1 MLKKIML
8 ICIMIMASIVFA
20 RKDVMPMDVTQFQWK
35 NRLLFLFAPDSCH
48 PFFETLGAEIN
59 AQEAEVKDRDLVV
72 FKALEREP
80 SRMGDTLLDKEAAD
94 AIRKRFAAAPNRFTV
109 ILVGK
114 DGGIKLKRNEQTDLR
129 QIFTLIDSMPM
140 RQNEMRQNKQRF

>member
-35 NRLLFLFAPDSCH
+35 NRLLFLFAPDSRH
-48 PFFETLGAEIN
+48 PFFESLSTEII
-59 AQEAEVKDRDLVV
+59 AQKAEVNDRDLVV
-72 FKALEREP
+72 FEVLERES
-80 SRMGDTLLDKEAAD
+80 SRMGDTLLDKEAVD
-94 AIRKRFAAAPNRFTV
+94 AIRQRFAAAPNRFTV

-114 DGGIKLKRNEQTDLR
+114 DGGTKLKRNEQTDLR
-129 QIFTLIDSMPM
+129 QVFTLIDSMPM
-140 RQNEMRQNKQRF
+140 RQNEMQRKDQR